1 MLLILDL
8 SKVIVVLCFQRAKPP
23 EGQRAEQQLE
33 RILRNYQKHHATLD
47 SIKSIERER
56 LRVDW
61 FQHHDRKFVDSLVKA
76 RMKDAMQG
84 FIINTEERRNK

>member
-8 SKVIVVLCFQRAKPP
+8 SKVMVVLWFQRAKPP
-23 EGQRAEQQLE
+23 GSQKADQQLE
-33 RILRNYQKHHATLD
+33 RILRNYQKHHAILE

-56 LRVDW
+56 LKVDW
-61 FQHHDRKFVDSLVKA
+61 LQHNDRKVVDSLVKA
-76 RMKDAMQG
+76 RVKDAMQG